1 MLHNVLGLLNTDLH
15 SATNEFINVLFSHFL
30 YPLISRP
37 TRLTSYSA
45 TLIDNNFTNNISTSC
60 DNGLVINDLS
70 DHVPI
75 FTLCYSEV
83 HSSTIKSKESV
94 AIPNFSSQNINAF
107 NNLLCEFV
115 WNSLIYAD
123 ENAAYNGFLQKC
135 TEFYNKSFPIKFCQ
149 GKNLKTLHNPWLT
162 TGILKSIKTK
172 SRLYKLFLRKPSHE
186 RESNYKSFRNKLSCL
201 VHVARKNYY
210 DNKLDKAR
218 SNLKRTWKILNELNN
233 RHVTK
238 SPYPASFTKNGME
251 ISNPTDIANNFCDYF
266 TNKGPN
272 LVSKIP

>member
-15 SATNEFINVLFSHFL
+15 SATNEFINALFSHFL
-30 YPLISRP
+30 YPLISRR

-45 TLIDNNFTNNISTSC
+45 TLIDNIFTNNISTSC

-75 FTLCYSEV
+75 FTLCYSDV

-123 ENAAYNGFLQKC
+123 ENVAYNGFLQKC

-172 SRLYKLFLRKPSHE
+172 SRLSKLFLRKPSHE

-218 SNLKRTWKILNELNN
+218 SNLKRTWKILNEVKKQVC
-233 RHVTK
+233 R
-238 SPYPASFTKNGME
+238 
-251 ISNPTDIANNFCDYF
+251 
-266 TNKGPN
+266 
-272 LVSKIP
+272 